1 MYLKDLEFEDN
12 ILMYIIR
19 GVRSVFLFNVI
30 KDVFKFLVDVK
41 MFVFFMNKVIVVVI
55 RVLRS
60 YWKFGEIELK

>member
-55 RVLRS
+55 
-60 YWKFGEIELK
+60 W